1 MSEPNKDM
9 LRPISVADSETTT
22 VANVDAKDVD
32 TKDMAASAAPS
43 SLREPSAEPEPERAV
58 PVAATDLPEK
68 TPDEAAVA
76 TTSDED
82 DEANFEYPKAFRL
95 VIVTVA
101 LALSV
106 FCMALVSLWSPRPHC
121 IHIRPYTDNPTGQ
134 YHSRDRHPPH
144 YRRFQSPQ

>member
-1 MSEPNKDM
+1 MSESNKDT

-32 TKDMAASAAPS
+32 AKDMAVSATPS
-43 SLREPSAEPEPERAV
+43 SLREPSAEPQPEPEPAV
-58 PVAATDLPEK
+58 PVPVADLPEK
-68 TPDEAAVA
+68 TPDETAVA
-76 TTSDED
+76 TTSNEE

-106 FCMALVSLWSPRPHC
+106 FCMALVSAWSREPHRIDPR
-121 IHIRPYTDNPTGQ
+121 TDNPIGQ
-134 YHSRDRHPPH
+134 YHSRDRHSPH
-144 YRRFQSPQ
+144 Y